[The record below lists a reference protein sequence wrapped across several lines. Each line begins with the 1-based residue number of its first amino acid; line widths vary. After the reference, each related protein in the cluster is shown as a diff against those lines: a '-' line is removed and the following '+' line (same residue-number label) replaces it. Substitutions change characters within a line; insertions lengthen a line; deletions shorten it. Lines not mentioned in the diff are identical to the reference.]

1 MIGGAG
7 WNSQNRRAV
16 LRVGDFPK
24 HVTSSTYWKRYLLI
38 QLWFTLAFA
47 PVSNYLDVKGGLDWH
62 SSLVF
67 YLVESL
73 LLALWMI

>member
-1 MIGGAG
+1 MEQPESA
-7 WNSQNRRAV
+7 RRDW
-16 LRVGDFPK
+16 LGCEIFLN
-24 HVTSSTYWKRYLLI
+24 HVTTSADGKRYLLI

-47 PVSNYLDVKGGLDWH
+47 PVSNYLDVKPGLDWH